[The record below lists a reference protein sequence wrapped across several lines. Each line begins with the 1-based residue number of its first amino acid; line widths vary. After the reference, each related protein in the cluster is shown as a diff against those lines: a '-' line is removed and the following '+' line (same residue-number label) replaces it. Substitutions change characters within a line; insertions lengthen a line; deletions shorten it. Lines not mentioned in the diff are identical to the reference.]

1 MLVEDAKGEYLCAF
15 FLEMTAKLFK
25 ILLVYNN
32 TLLDTIAW
40 NAKFIVLSVII
51 NSLSLFSVDIIEYD
65 EIEYLI
71 WSFFH
76 DTLEFILEMNNAFAI
91 C

>member
-1 MLVEDAKGEYLCAF
+1 
-15 FLEMTAKLFK
+15 MTAKLFK